1 MVEITRKEKKLS
13 CFSTHAYHHT
23 WSNRAAPASPVTD
36 TSVSAQFL
44 LCLKMQWG
52 SHDLPGLNITPQS
65 SDKQRL
71 KKNRKKAELKKM
83 LLSIFTNSRSNAET
97 MHRGDSEEQG
107 KGSSSKV
114 AWEETVGDPPTLLST
129 HTHNRDRLEQPF
141 SLHRP
146 VQ

>member
-1 MVEITRKEKKLS
+1 M
-13 CFSTHAYHHT
+13 
-23 WSNRAAPASPVTD
+23 TD

-52 SHDLPGLNITPQS
+52 SQDLPGLNITLQS

-71 KKNRKKAELKKM
+71 KNRKKAELKKM
-83 LLSIFTNSRSNAET
+83 LVSIFTNSLSNAET

-114 AWEETVGDPPTLLST
+114 A
-129 HTHNRDRLEQPF
+129 
-141 SLHRP
+141 
-146 VQ
+146 